1 MPLFA
6 AVRRKFLTAGFYI
19 LLIDMTRKKWETIKK
34 LDAEFC
40 NNRRGRES
48 RMDQKQRKPSF
59 PRSQTA
65 RFTKT
70 EKSWILYDWAN
81 SVYAT
86 NMMAAI
92 FPIYYAGVA
101 GDAGDKW
108 WGIGVS
114 AASLV
119 VAVLA
124 PLLGSIG
131 DSHGMKKR
139 FFTFFLLLGVAF
151 TALTAFVAD
160 WKWMLLGYVLSH
172 IGFSGANVFYD
183 SFLTDVTDGDRMDKV
198 SAWGYA
204 MGYLGGS
211 TIPFVISI
219 ALLLLTGFSVMAVK
233 ASILITCVW
242 WALFSLPFLRN
253 VHQVHGVETPPL
265 QLARGALRNL
275 WGTMRKIGK
284 NRGLLLFMVAYFFYI
299 DGVGTVISL
308 ATNYGATLGLGSTGM
323 IIALLVT
330 QLVAVPCSILFSRLA
345 ERAGA
350 IRMITVA
357 IAVYF
362 GICGVGFFMGVN
374 VEPYQ
379 LEYASLIPS
388 ADEAVPSGTYS
399 AEDDVKAIK
408 LVLDDLR
415 EDGKNALSA
424 ADRSA
429 AFYTV
434 EEDGTTSGVIGNALT
449 RIQDA
454 SNPHYAFTSNEA
466 RVRAAALVEELRPTL
481 LAFASDTA
489 KQAEYTKALALS
501 SLLFWLMA
509 VLVGT
514 VQGGIQALSRSYF
527 GRLIPAKHSNEYF
540 GFFDIF
546 GKFAAVIGPFLYS
559 AFYMATGRASIGIL
573 SLMLLFLIGGL
584 LLTVGRRSI
593 RTAEES
599 AAAERV
605 SAAAE

>member
-1 MPLFA
+1 
-6 AVRRKFLTAGFYI
+6 
-19 LLIDMTRKKWETIKK
+19 
-34 LDAEFC
+34 
-40 NNRRGRES
+40 
-48 RMDQKQRKPSF
+48 MDQKQRKPSF

-449 RIQDA
+449 RIKDA

-466 RVRAAALVEELRPTL
+466 RARAAALVEELRPTL

-559 AFYMATGRASIGIL
+559 VFYMATGRASIGIL